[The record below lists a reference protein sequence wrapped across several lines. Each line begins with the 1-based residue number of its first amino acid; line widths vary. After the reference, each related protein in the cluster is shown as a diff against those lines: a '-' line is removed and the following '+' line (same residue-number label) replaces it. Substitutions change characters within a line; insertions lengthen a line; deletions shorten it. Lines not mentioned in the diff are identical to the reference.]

1 MRHHK
6 THRTLGRVSRQR
18 KALLCS
24 LARSLVLHDRI
35 QTTEAKA
42 KELRPFA
49 EKLLT
54 EAKKNTQASIRR
66 VENKIGPDAR
76 VKLCGE
82 LASRYQEREGGYTRI
97 VKLPYR
103 KSDSASLAIIEFVE

>member
-6 THRTLGRVSRQR
+6 TTRTLGRVSRQR

-24 LARSLVLHDRI
+24 LARSLVLHGRI

-49 EKLLT
+49 EKLVT
-54 EAKKNTQASIRR
+54 EAKKETQASIRR

-76 VKLCGE
+76 VKLCSE
-82 LASRYQEREGGYTRI
+82 LAPGYKERQGGYTRI

-103 KSDSASLAIIEFVE
+103 TSDAASLAIIEFVE